1 MVKMQFLGGA
11 EKVGPNSLFMRAS
24 GRGLVL
30 DYGMDPTKPPE
41 YLTVIPPADAL
52 LLTHAHLDHSGSIP
66 FLVSAVDIPVYATP
80 LTAEVVSLLWRD
92 AVKVAKLNKYDIPY
106 TLSDVDFATRA
117 IVGVAPGEELTIKG
131 IKVRVYDAG
140 HIPGAVSYLIEV
152 EGKRILFTG
161 DINTVETMLTQPAEV
176 PECDVLIMESTYA
189 GRDHPV
195 REEVYRE
202 LERKIEEVL
211 ERGGKAVVPAFAV
224 ARTQELM
231 ILLSER
237 GFDVWVDG
245 MGKAVTN
252 MYLGYPDYI
261 KNFDRL
267 VRATDRVRPVVRPS
281 DRNKFL
287 RKGEVVVTTGGMLEG
302 GPALYYIGK
311 LREDRNSAILL
322 TGYQVEGTNGR
333 LLMDT
338 GYLVIDGEQVK
349 VDMEVAYYDLSAHA
363 GHSGLVEYVMKA
375 DPEKVVLF
383 HGEDR
388 EALKREI
395 EEDYEVLTPRSG
407 EVFEV

>member
-1 MVKMQFLGGA
+1 M
-11 EKVGPNSLFMRAS
+11 
-24 GRGLVL
+24 
-30 DYGMDPTKPPE
+30 
-41 YLTVIPPADAL
+41 
-52 LLTHAHLDHSGSIP
+52 
-66 FLVSAVDIPVYATP
+66 
-80 LTAEVVSLLWRD
+80 
-92 AVKVAKLNKYDIPY
+92 
-106 TLSDVDFATRA
+106 
-117 IVGVAPGEELTIKG
+117 
-131 IKVRVYDAG
+131 
-140 HIPGAVSYLIEV
+140 
-152 EGKRILFTG
+152 
-161 DINTVETMLTQPAEV
+161 
-176 PECDVLIMESTYA
+176 
-189 GRDHPV
+189 
-195 REEVYRE
+195 
-202 LERKIEEVL
+202 
-211 ERGGKAVVPAFAV
+211 
-224 ARTQELM
+224 
-231 ILLSER
+231 
-237 GFDVWVDG
+237 
-245 MGKAVTN
+245 TN

-267 VRATDRVRPVVRPS
+267 VRATDQVRPVVRPS

-338 GYLVIDGEQVK
+338 GYLLIDGEQVK